1 MLGSFIQI
9 LILPPSEV
17 PSATIVP
24 HDDNVAADEHYAVW
38 VTFDYHV
45 LGVDAQG
52 LEKEQGVLVEG
63 LFGLG
68 AGEQAVL
75 REDFWDFERY
85 VIRGGGSEVCT
96 A

>member
-1 MLGSFIQI
+1 MLGPLIQI
-9 LILPPSEV
+9 LILPSSEV
-17 PSATIVP
+17 SSATIVP
-24 HDDNVAADEHYAVW
+24 HDDNVAADEHYAVR
-38 VTFDYHV
+38 VTFDDHV

-52 LEKEQGVLVEG
+52 LEKEQGVLVKG

-75 REDFWDFERY
+75 REDFWDFERD
-85 VIRGGGSEVCT
+85 VVRGGGSEVCT